1 MMSAMARGG
10 GSTKFCEQVD
20 VTIHH
25 LKWSIMLRT
34 IARAI
39 ALDASIPNA
48 SMTPCVACRRRL
60 DLRDFHLA
68 GRLPERFAE
77 SKAAQPTV
85 V

>member
-20 VTIHH
+20 ATIHH

-39 ALDASIPNA
+39 ALDGSIQMHP
-48 SMTPCVACRRRL
+48 
-60 DLRDFHLA
+60 
-68 GRLPERFAE
+68 
-77 SKAAQPTV
+77 
-85 V
+85 